1 MSRAARV
8 VGLVGSVLLLAAA
21 VRTPRI
27 DVVAFES
34 PSEATLREI
43 AAAPGLAVRW
53 VEPGLVV
60 AERRSAAALPP
71 RWRGEVV
78 AARSADQELAMLR
91 ERDRLAL
98 HAGASAHGATLQ
110 AALQFLSAHR
120 VATLATPAGER
131 WLLVADAGAWPA
143 EVLGCHAG
151 LVIADRDLDPRS
163 LIDDGPPPELAA
175 WAHGPARDWT
185 AAELAAVNSV
195 SAESLKAYVE
205 SMLHPFPGSPTIF
218 GDRWSF
224 GGELDSLFSP
234 RVGARMQAHLGG
246 LAGVSTVLQPFE
258 LVRVAPAPVPNP
270 AVYDTVVT
278 HNVVAHLPGTEPGT
292 GTFVVGAHI
301 DATGSRNIDWS
312 NARRAGQ
319 AFHTPGAED
328 NASGVACVMEVL
340 RCVADAV
347 RSGGVQFAFDLEFVA
362 FSGEEIWDGQV
373 GDRGLL
379 GSRHY
384 VRQRM
389 SEYEAGDASKRLL
402 GILNLDMV
410 GSDSLGNRLQLGFN
424 PASTWLVDLA
434 EETIAALVPPTGLS
448 LVRELDTSIASDHN
462 SFWAVNVDGL
472 FAADAPV
479 SALRRYSTYH
489 RPSDDG
495 RDVEFAKMAE
505 VTRAMLAILMRFNV
519 SARPLPEIV
528 FPAEKLRL
536 IYEVRGLD
544 VEYNR
549 ESAFHPVFPGAP
561 LKAWLSVYNTGAAY
575 DGPLRVEM
583 WSEQRGLQRSLFDD
597 TRTVHVPTG
606 GRLDYALEPVPVAT
620 GDAGAFEFGA
630 RLSGGAGVAT
640 QTVVDTFF
648 VALDSGVAPL
658 QVAALQNPAASL
670 AEAQLELLF
679 AEGRGTLVVE
689 VYNLEGERL
698 GTLQQSVQVS
708 AGEPYR
714 LSGLPSPG
722 GEASGAYLVRTI
734 WRGASGVVSAS
745 TTRVVVQR

>member
-1 MSRAARV
+1 
-8 VGLVGSVLLLAAA
+8 
-21 VRTPRI
+21 
-27 DVVAFES
+27 
-34 PSEATLREI
+34 
-43 AAAPGLAVRW
+43 
-53 VEPGLVV
+53 
-60 AERRSAAALPP
+60 
-71 RWRGEVV
+71 
-78 AARSADQELAMLR
+78 
-91 ERDRLAL
+91 
-98 HAGASAHGATLQ
+98 
-110 AALQFLSAHR
+110 
-120 VATLATPAGER
+120 
-131 WLLVADAGAWPA
+131 
-143 EVLGCHAG
+143 
-151 LVIADRDLDPRS
+151 VITDRDLDPRS

-175 WAHGPARDWT
+175 WALSQRDWT

-195 SAESLKAYVE
+195 SVESLQTYVE
-205 SMLHPFPGSPTIF
+205 SLLLPFPGLPTIL

-234 RVGARMQAHLGG
+234 RVRARMQAHLGG
-246 LAGVSTVLQPFE
+246 LTGASVVLQPFE

-301 DATGSRNIDWS
+301 DATGSRNTDWS
-312 NARRAGQ
+312 NARRAGL

-328 NASGVACVMEVL
+328 NASGVACVMEML

-347 RSGGVQFAFDLEFVA
+347 RSGGVEFAFDLEFVA

-384 VRQRM
+384 VAQRM
-389 SEYEAGDASKRLL
+389 SEYEAGEDSKRLL

-434 EETIAALVPPTGLS
+434 QEAITGLVPPADLS
-448 LVRELDTSIASDHN
+448 LVRELDTSISSDHN

-479 SALRRYSTYH
+479 GALRRYSTYH
-489 RPSDDG
+489 RPIDDG

-505 VTRAMLAILMRFNV
+505 VTRAMLAVLMRFNV

-528 FPAEKLRL
+528 FPAEKMRL

-561 LKAWLSVYNTGAAY
+561 LKARLSVYNTGAAY

-583 WSEQRGLQRSLFDD
+583 WSEQRGARRSLFDD
-597 TRTVHVPTG
+597 NRTVHVPTG
-606 GRLDYALEPVPVAT
+606 GRLDYGLDPVPVAP

-630 RLSGGAGVAT
+630 RVDGGAGVAT

-648 VALDSGVAPL
+648 VALDSGAAPL
-658 QVAALQNPAASL
+658 QVTALQNPAASL
-670 AEAQLELLF
+670 AETQLELLF

-698 GTLQQSVQVS
+698 GTEQRSVQVS
-708 AGEPYR
+708 AGEPYV

-734 WRGASGVVSAS
+734 WRGASGAASAS
-745 TTRVVVQR
+745 TTRIVVQR